1 MIFSVFNAKGGVGK
15 TMIAFNLAYKFS
27 QYGKTLLID
36 SDPQQSINVWKSY
49 RTSDLPFEIIS
60 SDNIRVLKN
69 LTNDYK
75 FIVIDIGGFDSKENK
90 EFLLSANVA
99 IIPMN
104 LCPLAISVYNSISYL
119 LQNQNIKAFCVLNR
133 MPTNP
138 KLKAELDSIK
148 SYITKKQDSITL
160 LDSMIYDR
168 IAFTQSIARG
178 QSIYE
183 TKNTKAIN
191 DFDKF
196 YLEVISK
203 LM

>member
-1 MIFSVFNAKGGVGK
+1 MVFSVFNAKGGVGK

-27 QYGKTLLID
+27 QYDKTLLLD
-36 SDPQQSINVWKSY
+36 SDPQGSVRVWQSY
-49 RTSDLPFEIIS
+49 RKSELPFEILS
-60 SDNIRVLKN
+60 SNDIKTLRVAPL
-69 LTNDYK
+69 YR
-75 FIVIDIGGFDSKENK
+75 FIVIDIGGYDSEQNK
-90 EFLLSANVA
+90 EFLLSADVA

-119 LQNQNIKAFCVLNR
+119 LENQNLKAFCVLNR

-148 SYITKKQDSITL
+148 SHIAKKQDNITL

-168 IAFTQSIARG
+168 IGFTQSIARG
-178 QSIYE
+178 ESIYE
-183 TKNTKAIN
+183 SKNTKAIQ

-196 YLEVISK
+196 YLELISK
-203 LM
+203 IV